1 MFLNAVLMLY
11 FTSFTKIYWGQVELD
26 SKIIFSSFHFQT
38 LFNLHRGHQVDGT
51 ETVLFVL
58 DVTVVRYIS
67 LLSNILCSAFV
78 ISKCGFYWPIALQFI
93 FTKEMFNI
101 RATPVVQSKII

>member
-11 FTSFTKIYWGQVELD
+11 FTSFTKKYWGQVELD

-38 LFNLHRGHQVDGT
+38 LFNLHRGHQVDQG
-51 ETVLFVL
+51 TVLLVL

-67 LLSNILCSAFV
+67 LLSNR
-78 ISKCGFYWPIALQFI
+78 Y
-93 FTKEMFNI
+93 
-101 RATPVVQSKII
+101 VQLL